1 MVLYGGATVSGPFSL
16 GQLMQLGLATDSP
29 PVLTIQLPFSPIPF
43 LRLGHRILVQAVL
56 AGKAVRNSPM
66 VLKDER

>member
-1 MVLYGGATVSGPFSL
+1 
-16 GQLMQLGLATDSP
+16 MQLGLATDSP

-56 AGKAVRNSPM
+56 AGKTVKNSPM